1 MPAIDQCE
9 PQVIRALEKS
19 GWTVTHNPFA
29 IKIERDRV
37 GYIFADLRLEHDN
50 DNEHIII
57 VEVKCFESS
66 RTILEE
72 FYHAV
77 GQCIVYRNAL
87 ENNNIAT
94 KVYLALPTVAYESFF
109 QKQLIQSVLNDIQ
122 LQLIV
127 IDLEKEEVVEWITS
141 NR

>member
-9 PQVIRALEKS
+9 PQVIRALEKT
-19 GWTVTHNPFA
+19 GWKVTHNPFV

-50 DNEHIII
+50 QNEHIII
-57 VEVKCFESS
+57 VEVKCFNST
-66 RTILEE
+66 RTMLEE

-87 ENNNIAT
+87 VNNNIT
-94 KVYLALPTVAYESFF
+94 TEVYLALPTVAYETFF
-109 QKQLIQSVLNDIQ
+109 QKQLIQSVVNDIR